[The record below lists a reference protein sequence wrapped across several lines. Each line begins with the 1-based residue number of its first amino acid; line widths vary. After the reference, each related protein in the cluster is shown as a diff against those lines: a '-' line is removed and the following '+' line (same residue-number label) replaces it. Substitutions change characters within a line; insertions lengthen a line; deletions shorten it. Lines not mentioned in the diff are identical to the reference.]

1 MKLAGWMKLHLKEF
15 YNRKNTF
22 VLNITD
28 AFVDHLYAMSQ
39 QELPKHVIEQA
50 RLCLVDY
57 MGCALAGAKMM
68 EERNRKFLSIAVKQ
82 GGNNVVMGHDVKTT
96 LHNVAFLNA
105 MNAHATELDDG
116 HRLGMI
122 HLGASIF
129 SALMPVAELE
139 ELSINDILRGAV
151 VGYEAAVL
159 TAMAMQPSHKT
170 RGYHTSGTCGT
181 IGSAMAIAAAMHFT
195 KSEMKN
201 ALAAATA
208 GAAGLLEMQE
218 DDSDM
223 KPYNLAHAAVAGIT
237 AAYAAKAGYTGPS
250 DSIGGKR
257 GLLAVMSENAKT
269 ELLTQFVSDHYE
281 IERIYRKPYAACR
294 HCHPA
299 IEAALSIKHQY
310 GLAPKDIAA
319 VQVETYKLAVGGH
332 DHKDI
337 QGVASAKLSTPFSV
351 ALALVTDKAGMN
363 DFNLTTINDKTIL
376 GLCQRVKV
384 VSNEELTSW
393 SPLRR
398 AAIVKITTTDGVV
411 FSHEVDYPKGE
422 PENPMTRQE
431 VVAKHLEL
439 AAFAGIDN
447 KQTSNYLKDILG

>member
-1 MKLAGWMKLHLKEF
+1 MM
-15 YNRKNTF
+15 
-22 VLNITD
+22 NITD
-28 AFVDHLYAMSQ
+28 SFIDHLYAMAN
-39 QELPKHVIEQA
+39 EILPERVKEQA
-50 RLCLVDY
+50 ALCAIDY
-57 MGCALAGAKMM
+57 VGCAAAGSRMM
-68 EERNRKFLSIAVKQ
+68 AERNEEFLNAVKKQ
-82 GGNNVVMGHDVKTT
+82 VGESSVIGTDHKTS
-96 LHNVAFLNA
+96 LHNAAFLNA

-129 SALMPVAELE
+129 SALMAVAELE
-139 ELSINDILRGAV
+139 NISKENVLQGAV

-159 TAMAMQPSHKT
+159 TAMAMQPSHKV

-181 IGSAMAIAAAMHFT
+181 IGSAMAIAVAMHFT
-195 KSEMKN
+195 KSEMKS
-201 ALAAATA
+201 ALSAATA

-218 DDSDM
+218 DDSEL

-237 AAYAAKAGYTGPS
+237 AAYAAKAGYTGPA
-250 DSIGGKR
+250 DPLGGKR

-269 ELLTQFVSDHYE
+269 ELLTQFDPGHYE

-310 GLAPKDIAA
+310 DLVPKDIAA

-351 ALALVTDKAGMN
+351 ALAMVTDKAGM
-363 DFNLTTINDKTIL
+363 DEFNFANTQNEDIL
-376 GLCQRVKV
+376 SLCQRVEV
-384 VSNEELTSW
+384 TENEELTSW
-393 SPLRR
+393 SPQKR
-398 AAIVKITTTDGVV
+398 AAIVRITTNKGARC
-411 FSHEVDYPKGE
+411 SCKVDYPKGE
-422 PENPMTRQE
+422 PENPMTADDVICKYR
-431 VVAKHLEL
+431 EL
-439 AAFAGIDN
+439 ASYSGQKKEEVENTIN
-447 KQTSNYLKDILG
+447 KILK

>member
-1 MKLAGWMKLHLKEF
+1 MM
-15 YNRKNTF
+15 
-22 VLNITD
+22 NITD
-28 AFVDHLYAMSQ
+28 SFIDHLYAMAN
-39 QELPKHVIEQA
+39 ELLPERVKEQA
-50 RLCLVDY
+50 ALCAIDY
-57 MGCALAGAKMM
+57 LGCAAAGSRVMA
-68 EERNRKFLSIAVKQ
+68 ERNEKFLNAVKKQ
-82 GGNNVVMGHDVKTT
+82 IGENNVIGTGYKTS
-96 LHNVAFLNA
+96 LHNAAFLNA

-129 SALMPVAELE
+129 SALMAVAELE
-139 ELSINDILRGAV
+139 NISKENVLQGAV

-159 TAMAMQPSHKT
+159 TAMAMQPSHKV

-181 IGSAMAIAAAMHFT
+181 IGSAMAIAAAMRFT
-195 KSEMKN
+195 KNEMKS
-201 ALAAATA
+201 ALSAATA

-218 DDSDM
+218 DDSEL

-237 AAYAAKAGYTGPS
+237 AAYAAKAGYSGPV
-250 DSIGGKR
+250 DPIGGRR
-257 GLLAVMSENAKT
+257 GMLAVMSENAKT
-269 ELLTQFVSDHYE
+269 ELFIQFESDRYE

-299 IEAALSIKHQY
+299 IEAALTIKHQH
-310 GLAPKDIAA
+310 GIEFADIAM
-319 VQVETYKLAVGGH
+319 VQVETYKLAVCGH
-332 DHKDI
+332 DHRDI

-351 ALALVTDKAGMN
+351 ALALIKDSVNLM
-363 DFNLTTINDKTIL
+363 DFNHGTVNDNMILELMKKVRVHIND
-376 GLCQRVKV
+376 
-384 VSNEELTSW
+384 ELTSW

-398 AAIVKITTTDGVV
+398 AAIVKITTTNGIV

-431 VVAKHLEL
+431 VVAKYNEL
-439 AAFAGIDN
+439 AAFAGIDK